1 MIERERAVYRFFSF
15 LIKSKRLEDL
25 VEDWALLR
33 KKHGVYSIISRKR
46 HAFSIIVKK
55 KC

>member
-33 KKHGVYSIISRKR
+33 KSM
-46 HAFSIIVKK
+46 AFTRLFRVNAMLFQL
-55 KC
+55 